1 MFRFYEKAT
10 LIRQC
15 QEKYE
20 AAQIEYARAT
30 ETLKEKTR
38 SLRQLG
44 AEFKKA
50 HARWVI
56 LWFISVPVPVLRNT
70 DKVFGAALFM
80 RSGQSLLK
88 PTYVWSF

>member
-1 MFRFYEKAT
+1 VLCIYRFYEKAT

-50 HARWVI
+50 HARYPNVRF
-56 LWFISVPVPVLRNT
+56 L
-70 DKVFGAALFM
+70 
-80 RSGQSLLK
+80 
-88 PTYVWSF
+88 

>member
-1 MFRFYEKAT
+1 MYIIVIRFYEKAT

-20 AAQIEYARAT
+20 AAQIEYARAQ

-50 HARWVI
+50 NARYRYWRHKR
-56 LWFISVPVPVLRNT
+56 FS
-70 DKVFGAALFM
+70 GGQCSGALFVFYT
-80 RSGQSLLK
+80 G
-88 PTYVWSF
+88 YF

>member
-1 MFRFYEKAT
+1 MYIIVIRFYEKAT

-20 AAQIEYARAT
+20 AAQIEYARAQ

-50 HARWVI
+50 NAR
-56 LWFISVPVPVLRNT
+56 
-70 DKVFGAALFM
+70 
-80 RSGQSLLK
+80 
-88 PTYVWSF
+88 